1 MLPPR
6 EVRYGDAF
14 AADAVAALAAQ
25 QAARRV
31 VLLAHG
37 DGARVA
43 LRVLLRHPRLVAAAL
58 LVSPSVYASELPWYG
73 SVPLLLCVRY

>member
-1 MLPPR
+1 MPTR

-14 AADAVAALAAQ
+14 AADAVAALAAVLGS
-25 QAARRV
+25 RRI

-43 LRVLLRHPRLVAAAL
+43 LRVLLRHPRLVAASVL
-58 LVSPSVYASELPWYG
+58 LSPCIYSPELPWYIQNNNNLF
-73 SVPLLLCVRY
+73 SD